1 MGQPH
6 WGREQDIARVADEI
20 VATAQ
25 AGLVEIVAES
35 TAGSGRFLS
44 AVSERLVA
52 AGINV
57 FETSADTL
65 SPFRPGSIAETF
77 ADSKDLEGRTALLIS
92 DAQLADATSLGVLA
106 RRLVDDPSTTIVL
119 DRSPLAD
126 AAQRP
131 FTGLA
136 RIAQRV
142 GSHRHIALEPPTV
155 ENIARSLGIDQAA
168 AQALHRAATG
178 SDADLIEIL
187 EELGAAHSDAP
198 VVALDS
204 LLVIVAERAAPLGG
218 LDDVDHQIVE
228 LVAVSLS
235 PLPSSVLASITN
247 RPERQILDAVDR
259 LSSNGLVSD
268 TSNGVSRPPEPT
280 ATSLRRALT
289 ASRSTAANQALATAL
304 SGTGIL
310 NRVEVGCYYEGAGD
324 WQGAFSQFVAA
335 SESAT
340 EPDVRDAAV
349 DRALRCLENGAT
361 TDAMTRGRLLLSR
374 GRGLRNSAFSDLA
387 LADLEEATSLL
398 TGHERIDALG
408 FLASVLDDQQRPQHA
423 DVSIAVGKWE
433 SHLQGAP
440 QKLGSLMALR
450 ARTAARLGFAAEA
463 DDILDRGVE
472 LIRRHG
478 TRRQQDNAKN
488 NRAWI
493 AFDRGRATTAE
504 QLFDELRDAEADATT
519 SLDASALAC
528 QGAGDAR
535 LGE

>member
-168 AQALHRAATG
+168 AQALHRAATR

-218 LDDVDHQIVE
+218 LDDVDLQIVE

-268 TSNGVSRPPEPT
+268 TSNGVSRPPNLQPLPCAEP
-280 ATSLRRALT
+280 
-289 ASRSTAANQALATAL
+289 
-304 SGTGIL
+304 
-310 NRVEVGCYYEGAGD
+310 
-324 WQGAFSQFVAA
+324 
-335 SESAT
+335 
-340 EPDVRDAAV
+340 
-349 DRALRCLENGAT
+349 
-361 TDAMTRGRLLLSR
+361 
-374 GRGLRNSAFSDLA
+374 
-387 LADLEEATSLL
+387 
-398 TGHERIDALG
+398 
-408 FLASVLDDQQRPQHA
+408 
-423 DVSIAVGKWE
+423 
-433 SHLQGAP
+433 
-440 QKLGSLMALR
+440 
-450 ARTAARLGFAAEA
+450 
-463 DDILDRGVE
+463 
-472 LIRRHG
+472 
-478 TRRQQDNAKN
+478 
-488 NRAWI
+488 
-493 AFDRGRATTAE
+493 
-504 QLFDELRDAEADATT
+504 
-519 SLDASALAC
+519 
-528 QGAGDAR
+528 
-535 LGE
+535 

>member
-1 MGQPH
+1 M
-6 WGREQDIARVADEI
+6 
-20 VATAQ
+20 
-25 AGLVEIVAES
+25 
-35 TAGSGRFLS
+35 
-44 AVSERLVA
+44 
-52 AGINV
+52 
-57 FETSADTL
+57 
-65 SPFRPGSIAETF
+65 
-77 ADSKDLEGRTALLIS
+77 
-92 DAQLADATSLGVLA
+92 
-106 RRLVDDPSTTIVL
+106 
-119 DRSPLAD
+119 
-126 AAQRP
+126 
-131 FTGLA
+131 A

-218 LDDVDHQIVE
+218 LDDVDLQIVE

-324 WQGAFSQFVAA
+324 
-335 SESAT
+335 
-340 EPDVRDAAV
+340 
-349 DRALRCLENGAT
+349 
-361 TDAMTRGRLLLSR
+361 
-374 GRGLRNSAFSDLA
+374 
-387 LADLEEATSLL
+387 
-398 TGHERIDALG
+398 
-408 FLASVLDDQQRPQHA
+408 
-423 DVSIAVGKWE
+423 
-433 SHLQGAP
+433 
-440 QKLGSLMALR
+440 
-450 ARTAARLGFAAEA
+450 
-463 DDILDRGVE
+463 
-472 LIRRHG
+472 
-478 TRRQQDNAKN
+478 
-488 NRAWI
+488 
-493 AFDRGRATTAE
+493 
-504 QLFDELRDAEADATT
+504 
-519 SLDASALAC
+519 
-528 QGAGDAR
+528 
-535 LGE
+535 